1 MLLFQKGF
9 TLFLQPLNISINKQ
23 FKLALKNA
31 YLSFKQ
37 NHLDEVIQN
46 TFSIKNE
53 DIIYMI
59 SQIWYNDNKI
69 KNKVIIDSF
78 LFGGISQAM
87 DGSQDEVFGWPDLAY
102 SINDTENNN
111 SFIINDLEVDE
122 EDN

>member
-1 MLLFQKGF
+1 MLI
-9 TLFLQPLNISINKQ
+9 FLLN
-23 FKLALKNA
+23 
-31 YLSFKQ
+31 

-53 DIIYMI
+53 DIIDMI